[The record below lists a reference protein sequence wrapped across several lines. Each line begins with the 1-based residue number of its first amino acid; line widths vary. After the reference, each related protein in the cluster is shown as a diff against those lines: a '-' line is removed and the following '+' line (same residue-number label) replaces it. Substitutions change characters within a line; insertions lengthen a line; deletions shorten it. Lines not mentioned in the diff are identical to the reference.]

1 MEFRTSIQALTIA
14 LAVGGAIRIVL
25 EMVFLRQ
32 LNVLSLAVCMLMWFL
47 VLNYNEL
54 FREIVTKYKRR

>member
-32 LNVLSLAVCMLMWFL
+32 LNVLSLAVCMVMWFL